1 MHKGGDTMFTING
14 IEWNVVFTNP
24 RSDNLRRSDGS
35 LTCGVCDFGD
45 RCIYLSDA
53 LRGAFLRKVYIHEV
67 CHAAIFSHSIDLD
80 IDQEEFLCDFI
91 ASFGDEIFAIVDDLF
106 ATLKRVA

>member
-1 MHKGGDTMFTING
+1 MFVING
-14 IEWNVVFTNP
+14 VKWDILFIP
-24 RSDNLRRSDGS
+24 PQSDKLRRSDRS

-45 RCIYLSDA
+45 KCIYLSDM

-67 CHAAIFSHSIDLD
+67 CHAAVFSYSINLD
-80 IDQEEFLCDFI
+80 ISQEEFLCDFI

>member
-1 MHKGGDTMFTING
+1 MFVING
-14 IEWNVVFTNP
+14 VKWDILFIAP
-24 RSDNLRRSDGS
+24 QSDKLRRSDGS

-45 RCIYLSDA
+45 KCIYLSDM

-67 CHAAIFSHSIDLD
+67 CHAAVFSYSINLD
-80 IDQEEFLCDFI
+80 IGQEEFLCDFI